1 MLLNCFTIC
10 SMYVVYGP
18 GTQYELGNQGIERF
32 SNCVTDQ
39 ELARGFVYFFLQI
52 PKETSG
58 ICEIWPIL

>member
-1 MLLNCFTIC
+1 
-10 SMYVVYGP
+10 MYVVYGP